1 MDGVFTYH
9 GLLYTTFNNLG
20 VKMDAYE
27 NVNNQLIL
35 RDYMPTNESV
45 WTSKQHSGDIK
56 IVSNVNADYMHNVVM
71 NDTSRIING
80 VFYHN
85 NFADYVLD
93 STQNFVDGTIIVQPN
108 ANVDF
113 TKNWVYVDRLENN
126 FFNYRISIDDASLE
140 NIKYILKFSL
150 FNYNLSLR

>member
-1 MDGVFTYH
+1 
-9 GLLYTTFNNLG
+9 
-20 VKMDAYE
+20 MDAYE
-27 NVNNQLIL
+27 NVNNQLVL
-35 RDYMPTNESV
+35 RDYMPTNVSV
-45 WTSKQHSGDIK
+45 WTSRQHSGDIE

-71 NDTSRIING
+71 NDTSRILNG

-93 STQNFVDGTIIVQPN
+93 STQNFLDGDIIVQPN

-126 FFNYRISIDDASLE
+126 FFNYRIAIDDASLE

>member
-1 MDGVFTYH
+1 
-9 GLLYTTFNNLG
+9 
-20 VKMDAYE
+20 
-27 NVNNQLIL
+27 
-35 RDYMPTNESV
+35 
-45 WTSKQHSGDIK
+45 
-56 IVSNVNADYMHNVVM
+56 M
-71 NDTSRIING
+71 NDTSRILNG

-93 STQNFVDGTIIVQPN
+93 STQNFLDGDIIVQPN

-126 FFNYRISIDDASLE
+126 FFNYRIAINDEALE